1 MTTAEAIATVAR
13 RALDDHQP
21 DPDFWLL
28 DFQPLTL
35 SQSIASAR
43 VMGRAGDLES
53 NPKYVS
59 DATNYVVDVAYCD
72 KGYRAIYEVGPKT
85 DPICWAD

>member
-1 MTTAEAIATVAR
+1 MTTAEAIAIVAR
-13 RALDDHQP
+13 RALDDHP
-21 DPDFWLL
+21 PKPDFWRL

-35 SQSIASAR
+35 AESIASAR

-53 NPKYVS
+53 NPKYIR
-59 DATNYVVDVAYCD
+59 DAANYVVDVAYAD
-72 KGYRAIYEVGPKT
+72 KGYRAIYEVGPNT